1 MEVDDEELEE
11 EECNRQQG
19 LWIISID
26 SGAAAAP
33 DPGLSDL
40 L

>member
-1 MEVDDEELEE
+1 MDDEELEE
-11 EECNRQQG
+11 ECTRQQG

-33 DPGLSDL
+33 DPGHSDL